1 MSEILVVD
9 DEPGIRTLV
18 QEILEDEGY
27 EVRLAENG
35 ETARKAMLDK
45 RPDLVLLDIWM
56 PDLDGIS
63 LLREWV
69 SKGQVSMPVVMMSGH
84 GTVHTAVEATR
95 LGAFDFLE
103 KPVPYK
109 KLLETVQ
116 RALSLRPKES
126 PLADSLPDLGDSE
139 VVRLLIGKLRQAHA
153 TGAPIL
159 LSGEVG
165 AGAEECA
172 HYLHDS
178 RTPFVRVSDLNR
190 LAEQPMDLLAEAK
203 GGLLFVPEVGQLTP
217 FQQRGMLLLNQRR
230 AEFAVRLI
238 CATSVNLAE
247 KAAQGNYSR
256 DLYNLLAQVA
266 VRIPPLREHAEDIPK
281 LAEQALAQA
290 LERHKLGPKQ
300 FSQPALNFISDLEW
314 PGNLDELRS
323 VVGSLAGTV
332 EGEVIEL
339 DELRAMLGMEADETQ
354 ADVGLRLELPL
365 KEARDEFE
373 KAYLAA
379 LLDQCGGS
387 VSKAATR
394 AGMERT
400 AFYRKLKS
408 LGIELPGRNEA

>member
-35 ETARKAMLDK
+35 ETARKAMLEK
-45 RPDLVLLDIWM
+45 APDLVLLDIWM

-69 SKGQVSMPVVMMSGH
+69 SQGQVSMPVVMMSGH

-116 RALSLRPKES
+116 RALSLKPKEAA
-126 PLADSLPDLGDSE
+126 LADSLPELGESD
-139 VVRLLIGKLRQAHA
+139 VIRQLINKLKQAHA

-165 AGAEECA
+165 SGAEECA
-172 HYLHDS
+172 RFLHDP
-178 RTPFVRVSDLNR
+178 RCPFVRAADLNR
-190 LAEQPMDLLAEAK
+190 LAEQPLDLLAEAK
-203 GGLLFVPEVGQLTP
+203 GGLLFIPEVGQLTP
-217 FQQRGMLLLNQRR
+217 FQQRGLLLLNQRR
-230 AEFAVRLI
+230 AEYNARLI

-247 KAAQGNYSR
+247 KAAQGGYSR

-266 VRIPPLREHAEDIPK
+266 VRVPALREHPQDIPK
-281 LAEQALAQA
+281 LAQRALEQA
-290 LERHKLGPKQ
+290 LERHKLPAKQ
-300 FSQPALNFISDLEW
+300 FSPGALTFLAEHDW
-314 PGNLDELRS
+314 PGNLDELRG
-323 VVGSLAGTV
+323 VVGSLASTV

-339 DELRAMLGMEADETQ
+339 ADVLAMLGLEAGAGE

-373 KAYLAA
+373 KAYLNA
-379 LLDQCGGS
+379 LLNQCGWS
-387 VSKAATR
+387 VSKAANR

-400 AFYRKLKS
+400 AFYRKIKS
-408 LGIELPGRNEA
+408 LGIELPGRNDS